1 MEIQTRSKS
10 KSVKKSNR
18 DIKDISDKVGLS
30 SLIESRPKL
39 KPREVQSGGV
49 ITHTTKRSTKAAG
62 PKLLGKVQN
71 KEEKTKT
78 SSNKSGGIK
87 DFQILNESKKTL
99 LNEVGELHNDITEK
113 DAEILILKQEN
124 LEMQEKLQTQLLE
137 MNILQAKLEQ
147 VEIGDVVKNKKIIHI
162 EQENLMLEENISKQ
176 GKEIALL
183 QEDLKKLSGFV
194 CTSCSKAGSDDSSS
208 DLEKITADFLEKVS
222 AVCQNK
228 SHKVKALSE
237 DKNVKINLK
246 ITVKREKMEKV
257 SHQLSFSE
265 ALESPNGFAN
275 TPRDNPCESDDK
287 HNVSENSGEH
297 LCDVLE
303 SLERSKE
310 FNDSELLSSTNLNHD
325 DSAVSIGK
333 LSRELELDLRM
344 LELCSRISTH
354 NDNPEVLKFV
364 PAVISTAKM
373 NLNFGFPAGN
383 QINPSFKSGSSP
395 EKTAELFKFSAK
407 PVTATPKVVTRQR
420 QNLKSTTMSRATTSR
435 ATSITKNVTKPAWIS
450 NVNNTSLMNL
460 PNNNNKSINQTN
472 KSINHTDKSINQ
484 TDKSMSVTPSMK
496 FDLAASLAK
505 PLNYKPHS
513 GKLKPLEKKNKRGMN
528 KLESDKKRQKEVI
541 NGVRLNRRAEILMTR
556 RKISS

>member
-364 PAVISTAKM
+364 PAVTSTAKM

-383 QINPSFKSGSSP
+383 HINPSFKLGSSP

-420 QNLKSTTMSRATTSR
+420 QNLKSSTMSRATT
-435 ATSITKNVTKPAWIS
+435 ITKNVNKPAWIS
-450 NVNNTSLMNL
+450 NVNHTSLMNL

-472 KSINHTDKSINQ
+472 KSINQ
-484 TDKSMSVTPSMK
+484 TDKSMSGTPNTK

-513 GKLKPLEKKNKRGMN
+513 GKLKPLEKKKKGGMN

-541 NGVRLNRRAEILMTR
+541 NGVRLNKRAEMLMTR
-556 RKISS
+556 RNISG